1 MSKQVCLLVL
11 SSSPN
16 GVSAPSFLQ
25 CYKLI
30 QSAFILQIATPDG
43 AEPHFIDQ
51 DEQSTRWLA
60 DMESKSLLKAQKFS
74 DIKAEDIG
82 LVIIPHSPGAID
94 DLTNNEELGQ
104 LLHQMNKNKKPLC
117 TIGLGVCSLFS
128 AKDSD
133 DSWSFMDYSLTGS
146 SLGELIISP
155 IFVGM
160 PYIPSDIIFD
170 KGGRYCEGAPNTVHV
185 IINRNVVTGQN
196 PQSTLS
202 AIQNTI
208 LLANQRKS

>member
-43 AEPHFIDQ
+43 AEPHFIDE

-60 DMESKSLLKAQKFS
+60 DMES
-74 DIKAEDIG
+74 
-82 LVIIPHSPGAID
+82 
-94 DLTNNEELGQ
+94 
-104 LLHQMNKNKKPLC
+104 KKPLC

-185 IINRNVVTGQN
+185 IINRNVN
-196 PQSTLS
+196 L
-202 AIQNTI
+202 
-208 LLANQRKS
+208 